1 VLEICA
7 GKEKSRSAITG
18 SEQNPIYLFLNYEI
32 FQNPSVVIDYFIYCI
47 VSMTNR
53 PLDQDST
60 TVGFLQKD
68 IIDFFQ
74 NAPIGIHSLSDKG
87 IILWANDAELKSLG
101 YSAEEYIGH
110 SVVEVTLPASYIL
123 CDC

>member
-1 VLEICA
+1 
-7 GKEKSRSAITG
+7 
-18 SEQNPIYLFLNYEI
+18 
-32 FQNPSVVIDYFIYCI
+32 
-47 VSMTNR
+47 MTNR
-53 PLDQDST
+53 EIYASDQDST

-110 SVVEVTLPASYIL
+110 SVAEVTLPASYIL
-123 CDC
+123 YDC

>member
-1 VLEICA
+1 MADRLE
-7 GKEKSRSAITG
+7 
-18 SEQNPIYLFLNYEI
+18 
-32 FQNPSVVIDYFIYCI
+32 SV
-47 VSMTNR
+47 SNH
-53 PLDQDST
+53 DST
-60 TVGFLQKD
+60 TLDFLQKN

-110 SVVEVTLPASYIL
+110 SVTEVILPTLHFI
-123 CDC
+123 